1 MHITATQ
8 LSLAEFDG
16 CSSGLTN
23 SRPQYR
29 TGGRGPRLGECGRA
43 YGLRTSEEELVA
55 CSDDVVEQAKRRLC
69 CGRCCWHRVPV
80 ETCEKNSLLYGLEGT
95 HR

>member
-1 MHITATQ
+1 MCTSQ
-8 LSLAEFDG
+8 QP
-16 CSSGLTN
+16 SSGLTN

-55 CSDDVVEQAKRRLC
+55 CSDDVVEQAKRRAVL
-69 CGRCCWHRVPV
+69 W
-80 ETCEKNSLLYGLEGT
+80 TLLLAS
-95 HR
+95 RAS